1 MGDGMYERAT
11 EFVLA
16 PEGETGMFDWE
27 ADGTMMGMMGP
38 GGMMGG
44 GGMMVFGILLTL
56 ALLTLAV
63 LGIWALIVWLRN
75 NRNAPGTSVP
85 GGRNRAREVLDER
98 YARGE
103 LTTEEYRERLGVLGW

>member
-1 MGDGMYERAT
+1 
-11 EFVLA
+11 
-16 PEGETGMFDWE
+16 MFNCGS
-27 ADGTMMGMMGP
+27 DGTMMGP
-38 GGMMGG
+38 

-56 ALLTLAV
+56 ALLALAV

-75 NRNAPGTSVP
+75 NRTAATMSAP

-103 LTTEEYRERLGVLGW
+103 LTTEEYRERLSVLGG